1 MYLFDTLSACFCT
14 CIHRWKKINWV
25 SFWGEEC
32 RDCGLAC
39 AAMVL
44 QAVKKNPTSACPDR
58 IDAPSLPMLTNTC
71 STKSIWTIDLAYLL
85 CRYGVQVAVTT
96 VHVGANPAYH
106 DYKFYAP
113 NLAQDIHRV
122 NYLFEKAS
130 SLGIKVFKR
139 SVDVTQLKSALC
151 SGRFLVIALV
161 DKTKLCQQNSALCAS
176 AKRNNGNG
184 ADSFTGHFILL
195 YGYDPIT
202 DEVCVQDPAGKP
214 DARLPT
220 WQLEIARKTYG
231 TDEDLIFIRIPEF
244 ASHEES

>member
-1 MYLFDTLSACFCT
+1 
-14 CIHRWKKINWV
+14 
-25 SFWGEEC
+25 
-32 RDCGLAC
+32 
-39 AAMVL
+39 MVL
-44 QAVKKNPTSACPDR
+44 QAVKKSTNHMDP
-58 IDAPSLPMLTNTC
+58 PSLLMLTNTC

-85 CRYGVQVAVTT
+85 SRYGVQIAVTT
-96 VHVGANPAYH
+96 IHAGANPAYH

-122 NYLFEKAS
+122 NNLFEKAS

-139 SVDVTQLKSALC
+139 SVDVTQLKCALC
-151 SGRFLVIALV
+151 SERFLVIALV
-161 DKTKLCQQNSALCAS
+161 DKTKLCRQDSALCAS

-184 ADSFTGHFILL
+184 ASLDAQRNASSSDSFTGHFILL

-214 DARLPT
+214 DTRLPT

-231 TDEDLIFIRIPEF
+231 TDEDLIFIRIPEP
-244 ASHEES
+244 ALHKES